1 MNLPSQIFL
10 GVKMK
15 NKIKLIT
22 ALFSLV
28 FCFSAIALGQETNG
42 SIEGVVKDPT
52 GAVVPSVA
60 VTIKDA
66 AGSVGAGFSRTVTTD
81 GQGFFRVLQVP
92 PGTYTVTTAATAGF
106 GVSTLNN
113 VTVVLGRATQLDV
126 AVAAGSQQVTVD
138 VTSTDAPLDTTAS
151 AVTTSLTAEKLEM
164 IPKGT
169 GFTSALKASPGTR
182 PDSLAGGWTVDG
194 ATSSENQFLIDG
206 QEVTNYRNAGINTNY
221 QVPFSIVQELQV
233 KTSGFDAEYG
243 GATGGVFSVVTKG
256 GNNDWHGE
264 FGTTFNTPTFDG
276 GNRPT
281 LFRFTEGSGAAY
293 VEYPEYVTQPKSEY
307 LTFLPTANLSGPI
320 IKDRVWFFG
329 SWSPRYT
336 TDNVDATFYTNQR
349 AALRTLNAGTPDPAN
364 PGYFTVPQ
372 GSQQSYQS
380 ETISQYGFGRID
392 AQPFSKL
399 RLTGTYLWNPVIRN
413 GLIPVNPIAVG
424 STDQAVNFGGDIGV
438 LQGSDLRR
446 RQGGRDNANSITATA
461 VYNPLNWL
469 IGSFRYTRSF
479 LNARGN
485 NYFVPSGNQ
494 YSCST
499 LSDATIANSCSPGSV
514 SPSTTQNLRD
524 VALRTNYEGDVTFL
538 FNAAGR
544 HQLKGGYQRMTT
556 FNDRAMSFSQIVF
569 LSYGD
574 ARINATPFAWSAPA
588 ATVPN
593 PNAIGAG
600 AIQRF
605 GSVGVGSGTSQSF
618 YVQDKWQ
625 IGRLTLNLGVRSE
638 NEDVPSFNEF
648 GSGFNFGWGKKIAPR
663 LGAAYDVFG
672 DGKTKVWGSYG
683 KFFDHIK
690 FIVAQGSFG
699 GDFYRVDFFDIL
711 PGQSASTFTTASIIG
726 NYADPI
732 GGSCPS
738 TGFIGSGLSRCQT
751 DYRVA
756 SNDPDND
763 VNVSGGIDPDAKPY
777 QQREF
782 SFGIDHEL
790 NRDFV
795 LRGRY
800 VNKKLLHA
808 IDDAGALNS
817 DASAEIYITGNP
829 GEGLHAEFLK
839 EFGYD
844 EPYYKPRRDY
854 QAVEVVLEK
863 RLANNY
869 FFNVNYTY
877 SRLRGNYSGLAN
889 TDETSGGLNGVA
901 RSDPGVNRS
910 FDLPTIGGTARGED
924 DYGPLA
930 TDRPHVLNAF
940 GAYILD
946 WPGSSNSTQ
955 FSAFQTFQSGT
966 PQTTFVNWFAG
977 TVFDRRGDMGRAPTF
992 SQTDLGVSHTYKFGR
1007 DDRFALN
1014 GNVNILNLLDQDT
1027 VLTYQNTLSNVNAAG
1042 SILSVCDACTDDEGH
1057 VNYVG
1062 ILNGWNSGE
1071 YFDFIKTWHEGTATV
1086 KNRKNYSYGMANRF
1100 QAPRSVTFGFG
1111 ISF

>member
-1 MNLPSQIFL
+1 MTRIISMF
-10 GVKMK
+10 
-15 NKIKLIT
+15 
-22 ALFSLV
+22 
-28 FCFSAIALGQETNG
+28 AILLTVSVAAFGQEVNG

-52 GAVVPSVA
+52 GAVVPSVS

-66 AGSVGAGFSRTVTTD
+66 AGSVGAGFNRTVTTD
-81 GQGFFRVLQVP
+81 DQGFFRILQIP
-92 PGTYTVTTAATAGF
+92 PGTYTLTTAATSGF
-106 GVSTLNN
+106 GVATINN
-113 VTVVLGRATQLDV
+113 VKVVLGKATQLDV

-138 VTSTDAPLDTTAS
+138 VTSVDAPLDTTSS
-151 AVTTSLTAEKLEM
+151 AVTTSLTTEKLEM

-206 QEVTNYRNAGINTNY
+206 QEVTNYRNAGLNTNY
-221 QVPFSIVQELQV
+221 NVPFSIVQELQV

-264 FGTTFNTPTFDG
+264 FGATFNTPTFDG

-281 LFRFTEGSGAAY
+281 LIRPTNGLTGAAY
-293 VEYPEYVTQPKSEY
+293 VEYPEYITQPKSDY

-329 SWSPRYT
+329 SWSPRIT
-336 TDNVDATFYTNQR
+336 TNNVDATFYTNR
-349 AALRTLNAGTPDPAN
+349 PSVNPTNPSFVRTIDTGLDPTL
-364 PGYFTVPQ
+364 PGFGLIP
-372 GSQQSYQS
+372 GGGHQSYSS
-380 ETISQYGFGRID
+380 ETRSEYAFGRID

-413 GLIPVNPIAVG
+413 GIIPVNSIAIG
-424 STDQAVNFGGDIGV
+424 STDQAVDFGANGGV
-438 LQGSDLRR
+438 LQGSDLRS
-446 RQGGRDNANSITATA
+446 RQGGRDNSNSITGSA
-461 VYNPLNWL
+461 VYNPFNWL

-485 NYFVPSGNQ
+485 NYAVPSGNQ
-494 YSCST
+494 YSCSA
-499 LSDATIANSCSPGSV
+499 LSDATVAGSCAPGSA
-514 SPSTTQNLRD
+514 SPSTTQNVRD
-524 VALRTNYEGDVTFL
+524 VAIRTNYEGDATFL
-538 FNAAGR
+538 FNLGGR
-544 HQLKGGYQRMTT
+544 HQLKGGYQKLET

-569 LSYGD
+569 LAYGD
-574 ARINATPFAWSAPA
+574 WRINATPFQWSAPA

-648 GSGFNFGWGKKIAPR
+648 GSGFNFGWGKKVAPR
-663 LGAAYDVFG
+663 FGAAYDIFG
-672 DGKTKVWGSYG
+672 NGKTKAWGSYG
-683 KFFDHIK
+683 RFFDHIK

-711 PGQSASTFTTASIIG
+711 PGQTAADFTTASIIG
-726 NYADPI
+726 GYADPI
-732 GGSCPS
+732 GGACPT
-738 TGFIGSGLSRCQT
+738 TGFIGGALSRCQT

-756 SNDPDND
+756 SNDPRND
-763 VNVSGGIDPDAKPY
+763 VTVSGGIDPDAKPY
-777 QQREF
+777 EQREF

-790 NRDFV
+790 NKNYV
-795 LRGRY
+795 IRGRY

-829 GEGLHAEFLK
+829 GEGLHAEFLR

-844 EPYYKPRRDY
+844 EPFYKPRRDY

-889 TDETSGGLNGVA
+889 TDEQSGGLNGGA

-930 TDRPHVLNAF
+930 TDRPHVINAF
-940 GAYILD
+940 GAYVFD
-946 WPGSSNSTQ
+946 WNGRKTNSTQ
-955 FSAFQTFQSGT
+955 FSVFQTIQSGT

-977 TVFDRRGDMGRAPTF
+977 TVFDKRGDLGRSPTF
-992 SQTDLGVSHTYKFGR
+992 TQTDFGVSHTYKFGR
-1007 DDRFALN
+1007 DNRFALN
-1014 GNVNILNLLDQDT
+1014 GNVNILNLFDQDT
-1027 VLTYQNTLSNVNAAG
+1027 VTTLQNSLSNVNAAG
-1042 SILSVCDACTDDEGH
+1042 SILSVCDTCSDENG

-1062 ILNGWNSGE
+1062 ILNAWNSGE
-1071 YFDFIKTWHEGTATV
+1071 YFDFIKTWHDGTATV
-1086 KNRKNYSYGMANRF
+1086 KNRKNYSYGMANGF
-1100 QAPRSVTFGFG
+1100 QAPRQVTFGFG
-1111 ISF
+1111 FSF